1 MWVGIHYQKPKMKDS
16 TSCSIKKYTNK
27 TTSCDLQGW
36 GFLHPSNNSA
46 RSSQA
51 SACRKQ
57 NWERTTTANLWLT
70 LHRPLVSIWR
80 RSAWKIARLHCT
92 FLYNS
97 HANNAWPPAFP
108 TNACMLMHQCE
119 FSHYSQFNAR
129 IALNGC
135 FNLRSKTFV
144 CKYCKSTDIV
154 LQSHISHD
162 CPAKNNQMHWQVNHF
177 NVRVEKKTSQGI
189 FWGHSSSWSH

>member
-1 MWVGIHYQKPKMKDS
+1 MISKVGATFTLLITAQEAAKHAPETKLRTNDNCQLMTDPQPP
-16 TSCSIKKYTNK
+16 SCVYMEAVGLKN
-27 TTSCDLQGW
+27 
-36 GFLHPSNNSA
+36 
-46 RSSQA
+46 
-51 SACRKQ
+51 
-57 NWERTTTANLWLT
+57 
-70 LHRPLVSIWR
+70 RP
-80 RSAWKIARLHCT
+80 APFCT

-97 HANNAWPPAFP
+97 HANNVSAFP
-108 TNACMLMHQCE
+108 TNARMLMPQCD

-162 CPAKNNQMHWQVNHF
+162 CPAKNNQMH
-177 NVRVEKKTSQGI
+177 
-189 FWGHSSSWSH
+189 

>member
-36 GFLHPSNNSA
+36 GYLHPSNNSA

-97 HANNAWPPAFP
+97 HANNVSAFP
-108 TNACMLMHQCE
+108 TNARMLMPQCD

-144 CKYCKSTDIV
+144 YKCWKSTETGSNVCWCCWWWNEKFNCEALDYFS
-154 LQSHISHD
+154 LTTNHRAAISY
-162 CPAKNNQMHWQVNHF
+162 
-177 NVRVEKKTSQGI
+177 R
-189 FWGHSSSWSH
+189 SWLSG